1 MKVGDHVRFKTF
13 DCEEDWK
20 TGILVRYDEFL
31 RVGEIVKGEFT
42 FYAPRRLI
50 EPMGFL

>member
-13 DCEEDWK
+13 DYQEEWS

-31 RVGEIVKGEFT
+31 SVGEIVKGEIT

-50 EPMGFL
+50 KPMGFL